1 MNGAVVLLPKCL
13 ERAHGHDVAHSRD
26 ESQDLRPA
34 SGQENERLEIRIGLY
49 EQVHQRGHCRHGEEH
64 GRHPAE
70 GLTGQRGGRPSDPV
84 PIWATSTIVA
94 PHCCVSV
101 LASTKV
107 ATMIAKSCRTYR
119 SS

>member
-13 ERAHGHDVAHSRD
+13 ERDHGPDVAHNRD

-34 SGQENERLEIRIGLY
+34 SGQENKRLEIRIGLH

-70 GLTGQRGGRPSDPV
+70 GLTGQRGGRPRD
-84 PIWATSTIVA
+84 
-94 PHCCVSV
+94 
-101 LASTKV
+101 
-107 ATMIAKSCRTYR
+107 TYR

>member
-1 MNGAVVLLPKCL
+1 MDTMWRTIAM
-13 ERAHGHDVAHSRD
+13 RARTYG
-26 ESQDLRPA
+26 PA
-34 SGQENERLEIRIGLY
+34 SGQENERLEIRIGLH

-70 GLTGQRGGRPSDPV
+70 GLTGQRGGRPRDPL

-94 PHCCVSV
+94 PHCYVSV

-107 ATMIAKSCRTYR
+107 ATMIAKGCRTYR